1 MLPKSFQFFLLALY
15 ARFVLLVSLLKLFK
29 FAFPFLGRGVGCWL
43 LGLVVVDAG
52 VDGVCAV
59 VVSLVVWLVVNPPFV
74 LCFCEKSDTVI
85 SVAVVSY
92 VYL

>member
-1 MLPKSFQFFLLALY
+1 MLPESFQFFLLALY
-15 ARFVLLVSLLKLFK
+15 ARFPLFVSLLELFE
-29 FAFPFLGRGVGCWL
+29 FAFPLLRRDVGCCL
-43 LGLVVVDAG
+43 HGLIVVHVG
-52 VDGVCAV
+52 VNGVVAV